1 MSETTTNYGLHLTN
15 DSSERFSD
23 WRERMNGT
31 DDSNMVKIDTA
42 LSQKADNSVM
52 VTATLLASAWT
63 GVDAPYTQELSVEGL
78 LENTNGIINV
88 AHNATIT
95 ERDVAREAMLAV
107 SGQENG
113 KLTIAAD
120 GEMPEVDIPVYI
132 ILIG

>member
-1 MSETTTNYGLHLTN
+1 MSETTANYGLHLTN

-31 DDSNMVKIDTA
+31 DDSNMVKIDTV
-42 LSQKADNSVM
+42 LSQKADHSVM
-52 VTATLLASAWT
+52 VSATLLASAWA

>member
-1 MSETTTNYGLHLTN
+1 
-15 DSSERFSD
+15 
-23 WRERMNGT
+23 MNGT
-31 DDSNMVKIDTA
+31 DDSNMVKIDTV
-42 LSQKADNSVM
+42 LSQKADHSVM
-52 VTATLLASAWT
+52 VSATLLASAWA

>member
-1 MSETTTNYGLHLTN
+1 MSETTANYGLHLTN

-31 DDSNMVKIDTA
+31 DDSNMVKIDTV
-42 LSQKADNSVM
+42 LSQKADHSVM
-52 VTATLLASAWT
+52 VSATLLASAWA

-120 GEMPEVDIPVYI
+120 GDMPEVDIPVYI